1 MLLLSGVVVVWCEKM
16 KNKNLNWNKN
26 LMLKIEKKRKK
37 KKEKKE
43 ERTVRVV
50 PVEVSLLELLESF
63 RRLSAHGGCQVPK
76 SGCVVEVQVLR
87 SVVRY
92 VTKLALHCVVTI
104 FVFCFRTLALYLRT
118 LALCC
123 GDCVMKHGVFC
134 GGYFFVV
141 VVLSSYTM
149 VLPLK
154 RI

>member
-37 KKEKKE
+37 EKKR
-43 ERTVRVV
+43 RTVRVV

-87 SVVRY
+87 GVVRC

-104 FVFCFRTLALYLRT
+104 LAFCLRTLALYLRT

-123 GDCVMKHGVFC
+123 GDCVMKHGVFW

-141 VVLSSYTM
+141 VVLSNYTM